1 MINVLI
7 VEDDPMVANFNQTYL
22 QDIEGFELMGVS
34 CSIKNAKD
42 MLKRFKIDLILLDV
56 FMPGEQTG
64 MDLLEEIRL
73 EQYEADVILIT
84 AAAEVENIQTALRL
98 GVVDYLIKPF
108 EFERFKNALT
118 SYRHTKQSLQQ
129 QETIGQ
135 DELDLLLNK
144 KMHQANEGESLPKGL
159 TSSTLS
165 AIYEEIRGFAE
176 ESFSTDDLAENM
188 SISRVSIRKYLKFL
202 TDIGVVDESLIYGI
216 GRPVYQYKLN
226 KFKCARIKNY
236 L

>member
-7 VEDDPMVANFNQTYL
+7 VEDDPMVANFNQMYL
-22 QDIEGFELMGVS
+22 QDIQGFKLVGIS
-34 CSIKNAKD
+34 SSIKHAKH
-42 MLKRFKIDLILLDV
+42 MLNEFNIDLILLDV

-64 MDLLEEIRL
+64 MDLLEELRV

-84 AAAEVENIQTALRL
+84 AAAEVENIQSALRM

-108 EFERFKNALT
+108 EFGRFKNALT
-118 SYRHTKQSLQQ
+118 SYRHTRQSLQQ
-129 QETIGQ
+129 QKTIGQ

-144 KMHQANEGESLPKGL
+144 KMHKAKDEASLPKGL

-165 AIYEEIRGFAE
+165 AIYEEIRRCAE
-176 ESFSTDDLAENM
+176 ESFSTDDLAEIM
-188 SISRVSIRKYLKFL
+188 TISRVSIRKYLKFL
-202 TDIGVVDESLIYGI
+202 TDIGVVDESLNYGI

-226 KFKCARIKNY
+226 KIKCAKIKNY